1 MRKILTLLCA
11 CGVGMFT
18 LAADVVPSDQPSAST
33 SFISSVSISSEV
45 TSQNSSSETTS
56 SSIVIEEEKQ
66 GTVIVED
73 AQHGEIFAD
82 KESGK
87 VGETVNIIVQPNFLY
102 KVESVTVNGVSLT
115 PVEEDKYSFVLQ
127 EGENVVTATFV
138 ISEED
143 LTYIAEILENA
154 KNGDWTSIFSV
165 ENLLTIIT
173 WIITTLLSSG
183 FLITLIKN
191 KKIKAATTNEINENV
206 QKTVTDSIS
215 TFLDEKMSAIV
226 KQYNLRVDEIYD
238 ICKIL
243 TRCFILSQSDTPE
256 SRLQIMDELT
266 KLKATDKEL
275 TNKVKEIIN
284 NEILQK
290 AEAIKERDESIEE
303 LKKMND
309 EIKTDES
316 NKSETNDDLGSF

>member
-33 SFISSVSISSEV
+33 SSISSEV

-73 AQHGEIFAD
+73 AQHGEIFTD

-102 KVESVTVNGVSLT
+102 KVESVKVNGVSLT
-115 PVEEDKYSFVLQ
+115 PIEEDKYSFILQ
-127 EGENVVTATFV
+127 EGENVVTAAFV

-191 KKIKAATTNEINENV
+191 KKIKAATTNEINQNV

-309 EIKTDES
+309 EIKMDES
-316 NKSETNDDLGSF
+316 NKSQTNDDLGSF

>member
-18 LAADVVPSDQPSAST
+18 LAADVVPSDQPSTST
-33 SFISSVSISSEV
+33 SSISSVSISSEV

-73 AQHGEIFAD
+73 AQHGEIFTD

-87 VGETVNIIVQPNFLY
+87 AGETVNIIVQPNFLY
-102 KVESVTVNGVSLT
+102 KVESVKVNGVSLT

-191 KKIKAATTNEINENV
+191 KKIKAATTNEINQNV
-206 QKTVTDSIS
+206 QQTVTNSIS

-303 LKKMND
+303 LKKIND
-309 EIKTDES
+309 EISKDES
-316 NKSETNDDLGSF
+316 NKSQTNDDLGSF